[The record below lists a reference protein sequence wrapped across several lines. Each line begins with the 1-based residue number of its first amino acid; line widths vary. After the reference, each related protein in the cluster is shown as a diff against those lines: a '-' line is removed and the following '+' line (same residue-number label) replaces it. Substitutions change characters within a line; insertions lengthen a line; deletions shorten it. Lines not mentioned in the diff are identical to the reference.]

1 MLGLVVSFLEKK
13 TRNDFRVI
21 IEEDTFELI
30 TTIVELFWKIMRSE
44 AVDEELTKVKKEDNV
59 NICSILVWLLK
70 T

>member
-1 MLGLVVSFLEKK
+1 MKKK

-44 AVDEELTKVKKEDNV
+44 AVD
-59 NICSILVWLLK
+59 S
-70 T
+70 

>member
-1 MLGLVVSFLEKK
+1 
-13 TRNDFRVI
+13 
-21 IEEDTFELI
+21 
-30 TTIVELFWKIMRSE
+30 MRSE